1 MQLDLRSVE
10 KVPVRSHDLCPG
22 KSWKLVFLAS
32 ELFGV
37 FSKIYPELFPVSPGA
52 PLQEI
57 TVSTFSIQLGQI
69 RLQFVHRI
77 KKTFFAIRFD
87 PIGKCNRI

>member
-37 FSKIYPELFPVSPGA
+37 FSKIYPELFPVSPEA
-52 PLQEI
+52 HL
-57 TVSTFSIQLGQI
+57 
-69 RLQFVHRI
+69 
-77 KKTFFAIRFD
+77 
-87 PIGKCNRI
+87 